1 MRFRQIEVFHAI
13 YTTGSISGAARILHV
28 SQPALSKVL
37 AHTEQRLGMAL
48 FRRVRGRL
56 VPTDEA
62 HALANE
68 AAEVFRRLTSL
79 QKTASNLR
87 FMTDGHIRLAVVPSL
102 GLQVA
107 PLAIARFRDRHPH
120 TTFEVQTLHHD
131 DLFRALY
138 ERSCD
143 IAIGYDAPTHPR
155 LKRRDLADGE
165 LVLMFREQDLP
176 DPGARIPLQDLQDRE
191 LLGMTTGGP
200 LGDLFNRE
208 LQRLE
213 VRVREVVSNQTFYI
227 AAGLTRCGAGMSI
240 VDEFTAQAFAAP
252 GLTSRPLSPALGFKV
267 QCMFLEERPPSGL
280 IEGFLKQF
288 SIALGAR
295 GPTPGS

>member
-13 YTTGSISGAARILHV
+13 YTTGSISGAARTLHV

-37 AHTEQRLGMAL
+37 AHTEQQLGMAL

-107 PLAIARFRDRHPH
+107 PLAIARFRTRYPH

-155 LKRRDLADGE
+155 LKRRDLTDGE
-165 LVLMFREQDLP
+165 LVLMFREADMP
-176 DPGARIPLQDLQDRE
+176 DVGARIALQALQDRE

-208 LQRLE
+208 LQRLQ

-252 GLTSRPLSPALGFKV
+252 GLAWRPLSPALGFKV
-267 QCMFLEERPPSGL
+267 QCMFLEERPPSRL

-288 SIALGAR
+288 SIALEGR
-295 GPTPGS
+295 GPPPGL